1 MTADYV
7 MYAWECSHFSA
18 KLRGFLNHKRV
29 SYEEKTCT
37 LYDLLRTIPRNTGV
51 RAMPVLRGRGGQWL
65 VDTPEIMAQLERLHP
80 ERACIAATPRQDM
93 LAQLFENW
101 FDDGL
106 MAVSLR
112 TRWAYPE
119 NWDTL
124 LRDASARDLL
134 PGIPLFISYMK
145 KSTNRESSN

>member
-1 MTADYV
+1 MTRAAARPKGQSVTADYV

-65 VDTPEIMAQLERLHP
+65 VDTPEIIAQLERLHP
-80 ERACIAATPRQDM
+80 ERACIAATPRP
-93 LAQLFENW
+93 
-101 FDDGL
+101 
-106 MAVSLR
+106 R
-112 TRWAYPE
+112 TSGFGEKR
-119 NWDTL
+119 
-124 LRDASARDLL
+124 R
-134 PGIPLFISYMK
+134 PLGEEGRRK
-145 KSTNRESSN
+145 EEEEEE